1 MTGCGCNDTASA
13 LCRAQ
18 DAARRRVLWAVL
30 TINLVLFAGEFSA
43 GWWADSSA
51 LQADSLDSLGDAG
64 VYLLSLAVIA
74 GSVRQRAGAAVVKG
88 AIQGVFGLAVLA
100 EVARRAWF
108 GAEPLAPVMAIA
120 ACMALVGNLV
130 CFGLLSRFRADDLN
144 MRSVW
149 LCSRNDLVNN
159 SGVIIAAALVAWSGA
174 AWPDL
179 LVGLIVAALFLHTS
193 WQVLRAAWRPWRH
206 PGTAAEPALAG
217 KNSS

>member
-1 MTGCGCNDTASA
+1 MTGCGCDDTANT

-18 DAARRRVLWAVL
+18 DAARRRVLWTVL
-30 TINLVLFAGEFSA
+30 AINLALFAGEFTA

-74 GSVRQRAGAAVVKG
+74 GSARQRAGAALVKG
-88 AIQGVFGLAVLA
+88 AIQGAFGLAVLI

-108 GAEPLAPVMAIA
+108 GAEPLAPVMALA
-120 ACMALVGNLV
+120 ASVALVGNLV
-130 CFGLLSRFRADDLN
+130 CFGLLSRFRTDDLN

-159 SGVIIAAALVAWSGA
+159 IGVIAAAALVAWTGT

-179 LVGLIVAALFLHTS
+179 VVGLMVAALFLSTS
-193 WQVLRAAWRPWRH
+193 WQVVRAAWRPWRY
-206 PGTAAEPALAG
+206 PAGDKRSLIAG
-217 KNSS
+217 RTS

>member
-1 MTGCGCNDTASA
+1 MTGCGCNDTANM

-18 DAARRRVLWAVL
+18 DAARRRVLWSVMA
-30 TINLVLFAGEFSA
+30 INLALFAGEFTA

-74 GSVRQRAGAAVVKG
+74 GSDRQRAGAAVIKG

-108 GAEPLAPVMAIA
+108 GAEPLAPIMVIA
-120 ACMALVGNLV
+120 ASVALVGNLV
-130 CFGLLSRFRADDLN
+130 CFGLLSRFRVDDLN

-159 SGVIIAAALVAWSGA
+159 VGVILAAALVAWSGT

-179 LVGLIVAALFLHTS
+179 VVGVMVAALFLHTS

-206 PGTAAEPALAG
+206 PEADRRSLTTESTP
-217 KNSS
+217 